1 MNLTLTG
8 ILIYVLVTLAIG
20 IGVSRRSRTEADYLL
35 AGRRLNLGLASFMV
49 FATWFGAE
57 ACIGAAGKVYA
68 EGLGGSIADPFA
80 YTICL
85 LLMGFVFA
93 VPLWR
98 RGLTTLADLF
108 RQRYSPGVER
118 LAVLLMV
125 PTSVIWAA
133 AQVRALGQV
142 ISATSTFDVELA
154 IAIAAGVVVVYTVYG
169 GLFANAVTDLVQ
181 GIALMIGL
189 IVLLVV
195 ILQVS
200 GGSEVFSRIE
210 PDRLQFTGGPDASF
224 LTQLEKWA
232 IPVIGSA
239 LAQELVA
246 IMLGSRSA
254 QTARRAALLGG
265 GIYFL
270 FGLIPVAI
278 GLIALP
284 LLPNLAEPEQLLPRL
299 AQAHLSTLPFIL
311 FIGAMTA
318 AILSTVSA
326 ALLAAAAL
334 TEHNLVVPLAPALT
348 PLAKVRIARTAV
360 ALFGLI
366 AYLLALHA
374 GGVYELVEQASAFG
388 SAGIFTIGVL
398 GLFSRIGGPRAAY
411 GALFAGVGTWLLGN
425 HVWMLSTPY
434 LASLATAVS
443 VYLLLALT
451 ESRHSAVMATS

>member
-210 PDRLQFTGGPDASF
+210 PGRLQFTGGPGVSF
-224 LTQLEKWA
+224 FSQLEKWA

-284 LLPNLAEPEQLLPRL
+284 LLPNLAEPEQLLPQL
-299 AQAHLSTLPFIL
+299 AQTYLSTLPFIL

-348 PLAKVRIARTAV
+348 PLAKVRIARIAV

-398 GLFSRIGGPRAAY
+398 GLFSRLGGPRAAY
-411 GALFAGVGTWLLGN
+411 GALIAGVGTWLLGS

-451 ESRHSAVMATS
+451 EPRESAVMTSS

>member
-20 IGVSRRSRTEADYLL
+20 IGISRRSRTEADYLL

-200 GGSEVFSRIE
+200 GGSEALTRIE
-210 PDRLQFTGGPDASF
+210 PGRLQFTGGPDASF
-224 LTQLEKWA
+224 FTQLEKWA

-284 LLPNLAEPEQLLPRL
+284 LLPNLAEPEQLLPQL
-299 AQAHLSTLPFIL
+299 AQTYLSTLPFIL

-434 LASLATAVS
+434 LASLATAAS

-451 ESRHSAVMATS
+451 EPRQTAVLSPL

>member
-8 ILIYVLVTLAIG
+8 ILVYVLVTLAIG
-20 IGVSRRSRTEADYLL
+20 IGISRRSRTESDYLL

-68 EGLGGSIADPFA
+68 EGLGGSIADPFG
-80 YTICL
+80 YTVCL

-154 IAIAAGVVVVYTVYG
+154 IAIAASVVVVYTVYG

-195 ILQVS
+195 ILPAV
-200 GGSEVFSRIE
+200 GGSEAFTRIE
-210 PDRLQFTGGPDASF
+210 PDRLQFTGGPEVSF
-224 LTQLEKWA
+224 FAQLEKWA

-254 QTARRAALLGG
+254 HTARRAALLGG

-284 LLPNLAEPEQLLPRL
+284 LLPDLAEPEQLLPRL
-299 AQAHLSTLPFIL
+299 AQTYLSTLPFIL

-334 TEHNLVVPLAPALT
+334 TEHNLVVPLAPGLT
-348 PLAKVRIARTAV
+348 PAAKVRAARIAV
-360 ALFGLI
+360 ALFGVI
-366 AYLLALHA
+366 AYVLALHA
-374 GGVYELVEQASAFG
+374 GGVYELVEEASAFG

-398 GLFSRIGGPRAAY
+398 GLFSRVGGPRAAY
-411 GALFAGVGTWLLGN
+411 GALIAGVSTWLLGS
-425 HVWMLSTPY
+425 HAWSLSTPY

-451 ESRHSAVMATS
+451 EPRQSAVLSPS

>member
-20 IGVSRRSRTEADYLL
+20 IGVSRRSRTESDYLL

-68 EGLGGSIADPFA
+68 EGLGGSIADPFG

-85 LLMGFVFA
+85 LLMGLVFA

-142 ISATSTFDVELA
+142 ISATSTFEVELA

-169 GLFANAVTDLVQ
+169 GLFANAVTDLIQ
-181 GIALMIGL
+181 GLALMVGL
-189 IVLLVV
+189 IVLLLV
-195 ILQVS
+195 ILHAS
-200 GGSEVFSRIE
+200 GGSEAFTHVE
-210 PDRLQFTGGPDASF
+210 AARLQFTGGPDVSF
-224 LTQLEKWA
+224 FAQLEKWA

-254 QTARRAALLGG
+254 STARQAALLGG
-265 GIYFL
+265 SIYLL

-284 LLPNLAEPEQLLPRL
+284 LLPDLAEPEQLLPRL
-299 AQAHLSTLPFIL
+299 AQVHLSTLPFIL
-311 FIGAMTA
+311 FIGAMTS

-334 TEHNLVVPLAPALT
+334 TEHNLVVPLAPGLS
-348 PLAKVRIARTAV
+348 PVAKVRIARFAV
-360 ALFGLI
+360 VAFGVI
-366 AYLLALHA
+366 AYVLALHA
-374 GGVYELVEQASAFG
+374 EGVYELVEQASAFG

-398 GLFSRIGGPRAAY
+398 GLFSRLGGPRAAY
-411 GALFAGVGTWLLGN
+411 GALMAGVSTWLLGN
-425 HVWMLSTPY
+425 TVWVMATPY
-434 LASLATAVS
+434 LVSLATAVGA
-443 VYLLLALT
+443 YLLLALT
-451 ESRHSAVMATS
+451 EQPRTAAATP